1 VRRLLQVALVGAVAA
16 ALCVPAVAFAA
27 TEAQLKSQLDALKQ
41 KSAAAGK
48 RYSRAHWALDETD
61 VKLARTNRKIKKTR
75 KELAAARKRLN
86 TYAGAVY
93 RREDLDMLTFLV
105 GARSF
110 EELVTRADLIDR
122 VGTSDAR
129 VVIEV
134 ESLNRKLLGQRAEF
148 RTERA
153 QRAKVSK
160 RLRAERDRLQAR
172 LKATETQYRKVRAQ
186 LDAQRSGGRLP
197 SGVRAA
203 AGPNGMVFPVAGS
216 NYYADTWGASRSGG
230 RRRHKG
236 TDIMARRGVPCVAV
250 LSGRVRSS
258 NNGLGGRTLYLYADN
273 GWVFYYAHLDRQIVQ
288 SGRVRAGQLIGTVGS
303 TGNAQGGSP
312 HLHFQIHPRGGSPV
326 NPYPYLRRME

>member
-1 VRRLLQVALVGAVAA
+1 MRRLLQLVLIGAFAA
-16 ALCVPAVAFAA
+16 ALCVPTIAFAA

-48 RYSRAHWALDETD
+48 RYSRAYWALDETD

-93 RREDLDMLTFLV
+93 RREDLDLLTFLV

-134 ESLNRKLLGQRAEF
+134 EALSRRLLGQRVEL
-148 RTERA
+148 RNERA

-160 RLRAERDRLQAR
+160 RLRAERDKLQTR
-172 LKATETQYRKVRAQ
+172 LKSTEAQYRRVRAQ

-197 SGVRAA
+197 AGVRAA

-250 LSGRVRSS
+250 LSGRIRAS

-273 GWVFYYAHLDRQIVQ
+273 GWVFYYAHLDRQIVR
-288 SGRVRAGQLIGTVGS
+288 SGRVKAGQLIGTVGS
-303 TGNAQGGSP
+303 TGNAQAGSP